1 MIAGLYLG
9 LLLIGILLLVL
20 TVWLLNRLLVRD
32 ITRRKQEEQLSL
44 LQTITM
50 EVAAAEDLSSALAVV
65 LRRVCEKTGWD
76 IGQSW
81 LPRRGE
87 NVLEL
92 GPVWMGD
99 SGELERF
106 QLASK
111 KTSFQPGEGLPGRVW
126 KSKHSA
132 WLEDVTRDPNF
143 PRAKIATECGLKAA
157 LAIPILAK
165 DDVIAVIEFFLRE
178 LRPEDQRLVKII
190 TAIATQLG
198 LAFERKRA
206 EEELRQHRE
215 HLEELVGTRTGE
227 LREKQQVLLSILEAT
242 PESLILLDRDGRIV
256 TCNEVAARRA
266 GKRVSDLVN
275 TPFTSALPAEI
286 AKHRQT
292 LIDQAIQKRSAVVD
306 EDKRD
311 GTCFQIC
318 FNPVLDSK
326 GEVTSLVVLA
336 VDVTRRRQAE
346 DALAAEKNILE
357 KAAAGSPLPE
367 LLDQLVRGVEAQ
379 SRDGMLCSVLL
390 IDETGKVLRNGAAPS
405 LPSAYNRL
413 LDGTHIGPRVGSCGS
428 AAYTRQPVFATDV
441 ATDSHWADY
450 RGLAK
455 EHGIGACCSTPIF
468 SSDNVLLGTV
478 AMYYRDP
485 HVPSEHDRELIRL
498 ATHLAGI
505 LIERARTEEKLQ
517 LAKRTAESANQAK
530 SVFLA
535 NMSHEIRTPMNAILG
550 FSQLMLRE
558 PEITSS
564 QRQHLDTINRSGE
577 HLLALIN
584 DILEMSKIEAG
595 RVKLQ
600 PTNFDL
606 HSMLED
612 LDRLFRLR
620 AEERQLQF
628 SIQRKEDVPRFIWA
642 DESKLRQIFINLIGN
657 AVKFTEHGGIV
668 VRVESKRGSG
678 KSMRLCGEVEDTG
691 HGISAEELPKLFR
704 QFEQTETGQRAGTGT
719 GLGLTI
725 SREFTRLM
733 GGDMQ
738 VRSEL
743 GHGTTFCFEVLVEE
757 GTSIAAKDKTDRR
770 RVLHLR
776 PGQKEIRILIA
787 DDRLEN
793 RELLQ
798 KMLEPIGFMTR
809 TTSDGVEA
817 LEAFESW
824 NPDLVLMD
832 LRMPRLDGREAIRR
846 IRLLP
851 RRGKTPIIAITASA
865 FQENRREVKDA
876 GGDDFMGKPFR
887 ERELYDKVGRLTGA
901 EYVYAEEQTNDEVV
915 RPRSFL
921 SKDKIATAVPADLR
935 EQLRDAA
942 LRADLDDMLAVV
954 DRIQTR
960 APEIA
965 NELRSRLQS
974 FDYQSV
980 LALLESEVAVS

>member
-1 MIAGLYLG
+1 
-9 LLLIGILLLVL
+9 VFS
-20 TVWLLNRLLVRD
+20 D
-32 ITRRKQEEQLSL
+32 L
-44 LQTITM
+44 LQ
-50 EVAAAEDLSSALAVV
+50 S
-65 LRRVCEKTGWD
+65 R
-76 IGQSW
+76 
-81 LPRRGE
+81 
-87 NVLEL
+87 
-92 GPVWMGD
+92 
-99 SGELERF
+99 
-106 QLASK
+106 
-111 KTSFQPGEGLPGRVW
+111 
-126 KSKHSA
+126 
-132 WLEDVTRDPNF
+132 
-143 PRAKIATECGLKAA
+143 
-157 LAIPILAK
+157 
-165 DDVIAVIEFFLRE
+165 
-178 LRPEDQRLVKII
+178 
-190 TAIATQLG
+190 
-198 LAFERKRA
+198 
-206 EEELRQHRE
+206 LRQ
-215 HLEELVGTRTGE
+215 
-227 LREKQQVLLSILEAT
+227 Q
-242 PESLILLDRDGRIV
+242 
-256 TCNEVAARRA
+256 
-266 GKRVSDLVN
+266 
-275 TPFTSALPAEI
+275 
-286 AKHRQT
+286 
-292 LIDQAIQKRSAVVD
+292 
-306 EDKRD
+306 
-311 GTCFQIC
+311 
-318 FNPVLDSK
+318 

-468 SSDNVLLGTV
+468 SSDDILLGTV

-485 HVPSEHDRELIRL
+485 HVPGEHDRELIRL

-517 LAKRTAESANQAK
+517 VAKQTAESANQAK

-628 SIQRKEDVPRFIWA
+628 SIQRKEDVPRFICA

-733 GGDMQ
+733 GA
-738 VRSEL
+738 R
-743 GHGTTFCFEVLVEE
+743 C
-757 GTSIAAKDKTDRR
+757 
-770 RVLHLR
+770 
-776 PGQKEIRILIA
+776 
-787 DDRLEN
+787 RLEVN
-793 RELLQ
+793 LA
-798 KMLEPIGFMTR
+798 MEPP
-809 TTSDGVEA
+809 SA
-817 LEAFESW
+817 LKCRWKKA
-824 NPDLVLMD
+824 
-832 LRMPRLDGREAIRR
+832 PRSPPKTRR
-846 IRLLP
+846 IGGVFYIYVP
-851 RRGKTPIIAITASA
+851 GKRR
-865 FQENRREVKDA
+865 FV
-876 GGDDFMGKPFR
+876 
-887 ERELYDKVGRLTGA
+887 
-901 EYVYAEEQTNDEVV
+901 
-915 RPRSFL
+915 FL
-921 SKDKIATAVPADLR
+921 SPTTGRKTGNYYKKC
-935 EQLRDAA
+935 
-942 LRADLDDMLAVV
+942 
-954 DRIQTR
+954 
-960 APEIA
+960 
-965 NELRSRLQS
+965 SSQS
-974 FDYQSV
+974 G
-980 LALLESEVAVS
+980 L

>member
-1 MIAGLYLG
+1 
-9 LLLIGILLLVL
+9 
-20 TVWLLNRLLVRD
+20 
-32 ITRRKQEEQLSL
+32 
-44 LQTITM
+44 
-50 EVAAAEDLSSALAVV
+50 
-65 LRRVCEKTGWD
+65 
-76 IGQSW
+76 
-81 LPRRGE
+81 
-87 NVLEL
+87 
-92 GPVWMGD
+92 
-99 SGELERF
+99 
-106 QLASK
+106 
-111 KTSFQPGEGLPGRVW
+111 
-126 KSKHSA
+126 
-132 WLEDVTRDPNF
+132 
-143 PRAKIATECGLKAA
+143 
-157 LAIPILAK
+157 
-165 DDVIAVIEFFLRE
+165 
-178 LRPEDQRLVKII
+178 
-190 TAIATQLG
+190 
-198 LAFERKRA
+198 
-206 EEELRQHRE
+206 
-215 HLEELVGTRTGE
+215 

-242 PESLILLDRDGRIV
+242 PESLLLLDRDSRVV

-292 LIDQAIQKRSAVVD
+292 LIDQAIQQRSAMVD
-306 EDKRD
+306 EDERG

-318 FNPVLDSK
+318 YNPVLDSK

-346 DALAAEKNILE
+346 DALAAEKNVLE

-367 LLDQLVRGVEAQ
+367 LLEQLVRGVEAQ
-379 SRDGMLCSVLL
+379 SRDGMICSVLL
-390 IDETGKVLRNGAAPS
+390 IDETGKVLRHGAAPS

-468 SSDNVLLGTV
+468 SSNDMLLGTV
-478 AMYYRDP
+478 AMYFRNP
-485 HVPSEHDRELIRL
+485 HLPSEHDRELIRL

-517 LAKRTAESANQAK
+517 IAKQTAESANQAK

-564 QRQHLDTINRSGE
+564 QRQHLSTINRSGE

-657 AVKFTEHGGIV
+657 AVKFTEQGGIV

-733 GGDMQ
+733 GGEMQ

-757 GTSIAAKDKTDRR
+757 GRSIAAKDKTDRR

-876 GGDDFMGKPFR
+876 GGDDFMAKPFR

-915 RPRSFL
+915 RPTSFL
-921 SKDKIATAVPADLR
+921 SKDKIATAVSADLR
-935 EQLRDAA
+935 EQLRDAT

-965 NELRSRLQS
+965 NELRRRLQS

-980 LALLESEVAVS
+980 LSLLESEVAVS